1 MHGLSETGVTTYFQR
16 RAQIAV
22 TFVDFASKACKYKM
36 PPPLLAILPACLLY
50 RVLTTSA
57 LGGAKVDM
65 STIYTNY
72 KRLSECQMIFR
83 SCARPSSKKIGF

>member
-1 MHGLSETGVTTYFQR
+1 MTIAQAICAQRGYFQR
-16 RAQIAV
+16 WIQIAD
-22 TFVDFASKACKYKM
+22 TFCRFSQQACKYKM
-36 PPPLLAILPACLLY
+36 PPPLLY

-65 STIYTNY
+65 STIHTNY

-83 SCARPSSKKIGF
+83 RCAQPSTTKIGF